1 VNGEFTIHCLTPN
14 GQRLRLH
21 ERIAGKR
28 SGSLARAVDF
38 FRVLPHQRQRE
49 IRDHLPRGAPTNF
62 RHLRKLPRGLVTL
75 PESQAALRRKP
86 ERPRAHV
93 AGRHTV
99 QDVLVTP

>member
-75 PESQAALRRKP
+75 PCAANQSA
-86 ERPRAHV
+86 RALTSP
-93 AGRHTV
+93 AATLFRTSW
-99 QDVLVTP
+99 